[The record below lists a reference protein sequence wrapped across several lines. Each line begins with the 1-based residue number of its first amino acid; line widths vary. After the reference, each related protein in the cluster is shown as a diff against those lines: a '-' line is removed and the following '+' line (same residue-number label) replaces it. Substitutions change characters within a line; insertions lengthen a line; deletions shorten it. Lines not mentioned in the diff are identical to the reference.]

1 MMHRQSI
8 RFRLT
13 VWYAAILTAGL
24 ALFGGLLWLSLRH
37 QLLADLDHDLSGRAT
52 RLEAFFR
59 DETAKEGARLT
70 KEHLSLEL
78 REFCQALPETSYVSL
93 EGGNGF
99 SFHFP
104 ATAVTSPAESR
115 MMQHQFQIGD
125 QNFYLELGTPTEDVV
140 YVLGLLRLLLW
151 SLVPVVVAIA
161 CIGGFWV
168 SRRALKPV
176 QDVTAAAL
184 MISIENLS
192 GRLPVPAT
200 GDEVARLAEVLN
212 SMLGRL
218 ESAVKTLSQFAAD
231 ASHELRTPLAVIRT
245 TAELALRRGR
255 SPESYRES
263 LQNVVAEAERM
274 TQLVEDL
281 LTLARSDTA
290 VTAMPRLPVD
300 LRDILTAVYE
310 EMAGLASQRQIH
322 IKLTLGARPA
332 VIAGNRPALHR
343 LFVLLLD
350 NALKY
355 SHIGGA
361 VLVEI
366 NHFDINHAD
375 INHFDINHADVDHAG
390 SDHADGRLSVT
401 VRDFGTG
408 IQEADLP
415 HIFERFYRADRARS
429 GGGHGLG
436 LPLAETIA
444 RAHGASIEVRST
456 AGDGSSF
463 RVVFTPRE
471 SFTDP
476 PIYLEQPGAYPGA
489 PLQGEPDGLSEAPAM
504 TPFSA
509 SPPSVNPQGH

>member
-37 QLLADLDHDLSGRAT
+37 QLLADIDHDLAGRAT
-52 RLEAFFR
+52 RLESFYR
-59 DETAKEGARLT
+59 SETAEAGMTRR
-70 KEHLSLEL
+70 HLNIEL
-78 REFCQALPETSYVSL
+78 QEFCQALPETSYVSL
-93 EGGNGF
+93 QGSNGF

-104 ATAVTSPAESR
+104 ANAVTVPAQSQMLQR
-115 MMQHQFQIGD
+115 QFVIG
-125 QNFYLELGTPTEDVV
+125 NEMYFLELGAPTSDVA

-200 GDEVARLAEVLN
+200 GDEIARLAEVLN

-290 VTAMPRLPVD
+290 VAAMPRLPID
-300 LRDILTAVYE
+300 LREILAAVYE
-310 EMAGLASQRQIH
+310 EMAGLAEQRQIH
-322 IKLTLGARPA
+322 IKLTLGAQPA
-332 VIAGNRPALHR
+332 VVPGNRPALHR

-355 SHIGGA
+355 SHSGGA
-361 VLVEI
+361 VMV
-366 NHFDINHAD
+366 DIH
-375 INHFDINHADVDHAG
+375 
-390 SDHADGRLSVT
+390 HADGRMGVT
-401 VRDFGTG
+401 FRDFGTG
-408 IQEADLP
+408 IREADLP

-444 RAHGASIEVRST
+444 RAHGAFIEVRST
-456 AGDGSSF
+456 EGEGSSF

-471 SFTDP
+471 TLTEAPVYPAKPGGYADVP
-476 PIYLEQPGAYPGA
+476 PV
-489 PLQGEPDGLSEAPAM
+489 LQGEPDALTGA
-504 TPFSA
+504 
-509 SPPSVNPQGH
+509 Q